1 MSFTSNVKNEVCLI
15 GDTMFDVE
23 GAKFVGVD
31 CIAVTYGFGD
41 VEEMKQAGILT
52 ICNNLA
58 DLPKI
63 LKDLGK

>member
-1 MSFTSNVKNEVCLI
+1 IPKSETCLI

-23 GAKFVGVD
+23 GAKFAGVD

-41 VEEMKQAGILT
+41 VEEMKQAGILAV
-52 ICNNLA
+52 CDNLI

-63 LKDLGK
+63 LQNLEK